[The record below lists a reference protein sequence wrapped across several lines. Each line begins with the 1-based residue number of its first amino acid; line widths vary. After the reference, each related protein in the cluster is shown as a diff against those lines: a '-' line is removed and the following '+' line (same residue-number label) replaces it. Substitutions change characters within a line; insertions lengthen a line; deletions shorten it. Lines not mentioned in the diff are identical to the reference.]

1 MTRRP
6 GSGHKAVNKSFFGY
20 KTHVAMTSNGII
32 TAALV
37 TTGEKADG
45 QYLEP
50 LVERSVENGMEVDTV
65 IGDMAYSGRDNIMYA
80 TGHDVQLVSRL
91 NPVLDGVRGETGF
104 VYNKDEAMMV
114 CPAGHL
120 AYKECYL
127 KPEGNKNARRV
138 YFFDVKRCKE
148 CPLCEGCYKE
158 GARKKTF
165 SVMIKS
171 DEHVEQRKFQETG
184 VFRANARLRPR
195 VEAKFAQ
202 LKNVFGMTGRVM
214 WP

>member
-1 MTRRP
+1 MP
-6 GSGHKAVNKSFFGY
+6 G
-20 KTHVAMTSNGII
+20 
-32 TAALV
+32 
-37 TTGEKADG
+37 
-45 QYLEP
+45 
-50 LVERSVENGMEVDTV
+50 R
-65 IGDMAYSGRDNIMYA
+65 
-80 TGHDVQLVSRL
+80 
-91 NPVLDGVRGETGF
+91 
-104 VYNKDEAMMV
+104 
-114 CPAGHL
+114 HL

-202 LKNVFGMTGRVM
+202 LKNVFGYDRAVSCGLDCMSMQGAITIFAANM
-214 WP
+214 L